1 MQALAQWRFQ
11 AAKNGGKKSAFVIG
25 LTVPVRR
32 PIDRQVERSLRRE
45 WRAASTELQE
55 ALDAG
60 EKLDAASAA
69 RLEKGLSASAESIDG
84 RATLLAY
91 LASVPAGS
99 APEEIRKTR
108 AGQIAWLVERWPE
121 ADILGAPFALINAA
135 GDPLADRPGYEHVR
149 DLWLQQLSR
158 DPANTAL
165 LEHATNFLRVA
176 DPDRAEQM
184 LLPVAARSR
193 EAAIWLGNLYGLAA
207 VGATGLDLRSGVPV
221 SAGASVPETG
231 FGRRAREVLKA
242 TGDARILL
250 PGVAVVTSAGRS
262 LAKSGHLPSGY
273 EALCQELV
281 HRAKLIYP
289 ATSASCDTSAAPEEA
304 PLRLRVGG
312 NVQQAKLLRQA
323 RPIYPGEARSRG
335 IQGTVQFQ
343 ATIDQSGDIRNLEL
357 VSGPLPLYESA
368 REAVS
373 QWKYRPTLLE
383 GKPIEVVTRIDVNY
397 ALSR

>member
-55 ALDAG
+55 ALDASQ
-60 EKLDAASAA
+60 KLDAASAA

-91 LASVPAGS
+91 LANVPAGS
-99 APEEIRKTR
+99 APEGIRKTR

-207 VGATGLDLRSGVPV
+207 VGAAGLDLRSGVPV
-221 SAGASVPETG
+221 SAGASLPETG
-231 FGRRAREVLKA
+231 FGRRAREALKA
-242 TGDARILL
+242 TGAAHPVAGRRCGNLRGALAGEVRTLAQRLRSSL
-250 PGVAVVTSAGRS
+250 PGTGAPREADLSCYVGLMRHIRGAGRS
-262 LAKSGHLPSGY
+262 ATQAQGGGK
-273 EALCQELV
+273 C
-281 HRAKLIYP
+281 P
-289 ATSASCDTSAAPEEA
+289 A
-304 PLRLRVGG
+304 
-312 NVQQAKLLRQA
+312 
-323 RPIYPGEARSRG
+323 GEAVAAGSSHIPGRG
-335 IQGTVQFQ
+335 QVAVEVQ
-343 ATIDQSGDIRNLEL
+343 ADPAG
-357 VSGPLPLYESA
+357 G
-368 REAVS
+368 
-373 QWKYRPTLLE
+373 
-383 GKPIEVVTRIDVNY
+383 
-397 ALSR
+397 